1 MATGSGLYFISA
13 HTFINYYTRDSAVLL
28 VLYSQRI
35 KERNIKNYIEEKI
48 FFPIFCVPI
57 IIVQLHNCFLETS
70 FPSPSIIQ
78 LYILVSLIFIIG
90 NQTGRE
96 MFKF

>member
-70 FPSPSIIQ
+70 FSSPSIIQ